1 MLEKRTGLSGLSF
14 FSGPAPML
22 VGVFGVFGVIYMSIK
37 YMSTKKGYHR
47 TTPRTLS
54 MNPNDSVELPL
65 IKVKNQT
72 NNSFYEAFK
81 VTEISHDTKIFR
93 FGLKEGHRLG
103 LPVGQHINL
112 KAKIDGKLVIRSYT
126 PISSDDDLGFVDL
139 LIKVRQAFF

>member
-1 MLEKRTGLSGLSF
+1 
-14 FSGPAPML
+14 
-22 VGVFGVFGVIYMSIK
+22 
-37 YMSTKKGYHR
+37 
-47 TTPRTLS
+47 
-54 MNPNDSVELPL
+54 
-65 IKVKNQT
+65 
-72 NNSFYEAFK
+72 

-139 LIKVRQAFF
+139 LIKVRVFSVDPK

>member
-54 MNPNDSVELPL
+54 MNPNDSVDLPL
-65 IKVKNQT
+65 IKVKNQK
-72 NNSFYEAFK
+72 NSNFYEAF
-81 VTEISHDTKIFR
+81 
-93 FGLKEGHRLG
+93 
-103 LPVGQHINL
+103 
-112 KAKIDGKLVIRSYT
+112 
-126 PISSDDDLGFVDL
+126 
-139 LIKVRQAFF
+139 